1 MASNKTL
8 ELQAMTDEDL
18 RGQLEQSVAA
28 YDKMKFDHSVN
39 GIDQPL
45 RLRES
50 RRDIALCKLNYVAVN
65 WPLCLPMN
73 WLSAIVFNIVVVNLK
88 SSNL

>member
-1 MASNKTL
+1 TL
-8 ELQAMTDEDL
+8 ELQAMSDEDL

-39 GIDQPL
+39 GIEQPL

-50 RRDIALCKLNYVAVN
+50 RRDIARMQTELRRRELATMTPEELAKRDR
-65 WPLCLPMN
+65 
-73 WLSAIVFNIVVVNLK
+73 IQHRRRK
-88 SSNL
+88 SKKQ

>member
-8 ELQAMTDEDL
+8 ELQAMSDEDL

-39 GIDQPL
+39 GIEQPL

-50 RRDIALCKLNYVAVN
+50 RRDIARMQTELRRRELATMTPKELAKRDR
-65 WPLCLPMN
+65 
-73 WLSAIVFNIVVVNLK
+73 IQHRRRK
-88 SSNL
+88 SKKQ

>member
-8 ELQAMTDEDL
+8 ELQGLSDEDL

-39 GIDQPL
+39 GIEQPL

-50 RRDIALCKLNYVAVN
+50 RRDIARMQTELRRRELAAMTPEEVAKRDR
-65 WPLCLPMN
+65 
-73 WLSAIVFNIVVVNLK
+73 IQHRRRK
-88 SSNL
+88 SKKQ